1 MKISNAAVPVYT
13 ISGSEARPLPEW
25 LIRRRKRSLKNDP
38 EFANRVELLQDFDFE
53 EASQCVRVSDDGDW
67 VMSTGT
73 YKPQIHVHYLPHLS
87 LSFAR
92 HTNSLNQTFHL
103 LSSDYTKSVHLQSDR
118 MIEFHTA
125 GNLHYMSRI
134 PRYGRDLIYDR
145 RSAECLVPSV
155 GVNADGM
162 GEAFRLN
169 LEVGRFMRSYDID
182 VGGDELG
189 NGALQGGIDA
199 GAVNTG
205 AIAEDS
211 HNLLAFGTSIG
222 TVEFWDS
229 RSRNRVGILSSP
241 QDAFEGRSE
250 ITALTFPRS
259 GLEVAV
265 GDSNGLVHLYDLR
278 SPKPTV
284 KKDQGYGFP
293 IKNIIYLDSSTS
305 TRGQTTEPK
314 ILTADKRI
322 IKIWDPRDGASWTSV
337 EPAVDLNH
345 VEWVKDTGMLLT
357 ANEGKQ
363 QHSFFIPQ
371 LGPAPKWCAFLDNI
385 VEEMAEDPN
394 DPNAFGKGSA
404 GEVYDNFKFLTL
416 PQLKQLNLDHLVG
429 TTSLLR
435 PYMHGYFVAQK
446 LYEEARLISNP
457 DLWQEQR
464 AKSVAEKIN
473 KERESRIRGNKKV
486 AVKVNRKLAEKLL
499 EKQEERERRR
509 AKRVL
514 AKGGDDDM
522 EMADAN
528 TDQAPA
534 IANPT
539 EASQK
544 PGDSALA
551 DPRFARLFE
560 NEDFEVD
567 EHSHEFRSLNPSTT
581 ISTTTLPKGLTAAE
595 QEDLD
600 SNHNSSSDSDSD
612 SDTNT
617 APRTQ
622 KPKKSKQDTINSG
635 RISSSTYKKSGHND
649 PRTGAPPQ
657 QKSNSKPQP
666 QMLISSSNTRKS
678 ASGQDKRDK
687 SFATRVSKLEQNT
700 RRNTSANAGAT
711 TTTVVGEREI
721 TFAPESGRG
730 KRGKRDGRGAG
741 GDAGADDGAGGRS
754 EKRGQRR
761 NASNNVFRGL

>member
-1 MKISNAAVPVYT
+1 MKISNSAVPVYT
-13 ISGSEARPLPEW
+13 ISGSEARPLPE
-25 LIRRRKRSLKNDP
+25 SLKNDP
-38 EFANRVELLQDFDFE
+38 EFANRVELLQDFDFD
-53 EASQCVRVSDDGDW
+53 EASQCVRVSEDGDW

-92 HTNSLNQTFHL
+92 HTNSLNQTFRL

-118 MIEFHTA
+118 VIEFHT
-125 GNLHYMSRI
+125 GGGLHYSSRI

-155 GVNADGM
+155 GVNPEGL
-162 GEAFRLN
+162 GEVYRLN
-169 LEVGRFMRSYDID
+169 LEVGRFMRSYEVD
-182 VGGDELG
+182 VGGDHLTTAG
-189 NGALQGGIDA
+189 SGSLQGGVDA
-199 GAVNTG
+199 GAINTG

-211 HNLLAFGTSIG
+211 HNLLAFGTSLG

-259 GLEVAV
+259 GLELAV

-278 SPKPTV
+278 SPKPLL

-293 IKNIIYLDSSTS
+293 IKNIIYLNPSTS
-305 TRGQTTEPK
+305 TRAQTAEPK

-394 DPNAFGKGSA
+394 DPNAFGRGSA
-404 GEVYDNFKFLTL
+404 GEVYDNFKFLTM

-464 AKSVAEKIN
+464 AKSIAEKIN

-486 AVKVNRKLAEKLL
+486 AVKVNRKLAEKMLD
-499 EKQEERERRR
+499 KQEEKERRR

-522 EMADAN
+522 LDADK
-528 TDQAPA
+528 APA
-534 IANPT
+534 VGEVEDESKA
-539 EASQK
+539 A
-544 PGDSALA
+544 GGVLA

-560 NEDFEVD
+560 DEDFEVD
-567 EHSHEFRSLNPSTT
+567 ERSHEFQALNPSTK
-581 ISTTTLPKGLTAAE
+581 IPKGLTAAE
-595 QEDLD
+595 QEELE
-600 SNHNSSSDSDSD
+600 SNKGSSDSDSED
-612 SDTNT
+612 SEKEQARPNRK
-617 APRTQ
+617 PQQ
-622 KPKKSKQDTINSG
+622 KEDPS
-635 RISSSTYKKSGHND
+635 RISSSNYRKAGHRD
-649 PRTGAPPQ
+649 QRG
-657 QKSNSKPQP
+657 P
-666 QMLISSSNTRKS
+666 QMVVSSSNTRKS
-678 ASGQDKRDK
+678 GPKRD
-687 SFATRVSKLEQNT
+687 STFGSRVSKLKDPKPSS
-700 RRNTSANAGAT
+700 SAN

-721 TFAPESGRG
+721 TFAPER
-730 KRGKRDGRGAG
+730 KQKK
-741 GDAGADDGAGGRS
+741 RS
-754 EKRGQRR
+754 EESGQRHDRRKEGNRR
-761 NASNNVFRGL
+761 NASNNVFRTM